1 MFELL
6 ADALKALAAYPPV
19 AAFAALVVI
28 GGGVWL
34 MIRGERDRK
43 SNGGSQALPGWAL
56 YGPVSD
62 VMKSVHHISEQSRTA
77 NHILERHED
86 LLRDIAKEQRET
98 NQLLEI
104 IRNESRLR

>member
-1 MFELL
+1 MYELL

-19 AAFAALVVI
+19 AAAAALVVL

-62 VMKSVHHISEQSRTA
+62 ALRSVHHISEQG
-77 NHILERHED
+77 
-86 LLRDIAKEQRET
+86 RET
-98 NQLLEI
+98 NQLLNRIEDLLKETAKEQREQTQLLEAL
-104 IRNESRLR
+104 RNEGKLR